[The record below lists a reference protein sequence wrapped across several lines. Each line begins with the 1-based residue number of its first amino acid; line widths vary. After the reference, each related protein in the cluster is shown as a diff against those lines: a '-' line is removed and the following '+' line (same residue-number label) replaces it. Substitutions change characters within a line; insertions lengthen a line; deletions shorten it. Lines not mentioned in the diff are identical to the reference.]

1 MSTTVTPKPGKQLWG
16 IYRADREEARTHDD
30 PPRTTVEASSKSAA
44 EEVAAK
50 LGFSDPMAHFLP
62 SPDLPHKQLSDKP
75 VRQINRFF
83 QSDFFCFNKAR
94 HVFKFGSKD
103 TT

>member
-50 LGFSDPMAHFLP
+50 LGFSDPMAHPIASEAVTLARSVLKKFPHHRREFSHKP
-62 SPDLPHKQLSDKP
+62 SRS
-75 VRQINRFF
+75 I
-83 QSDFFCFNKAR
+83 
-94 HVFKFGSKD
+94 HV
-103 TT
+103 